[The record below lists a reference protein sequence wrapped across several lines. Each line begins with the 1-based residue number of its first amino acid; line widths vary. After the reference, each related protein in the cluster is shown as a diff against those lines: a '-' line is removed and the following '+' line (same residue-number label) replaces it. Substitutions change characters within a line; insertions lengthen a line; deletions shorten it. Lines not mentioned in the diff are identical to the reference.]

1 MVCVICVYGHQT
13 SRTEAEKEAFREE
26 VDRVAGLSDGQ
37 AMLVL
42 RAISMR
48 TSHRGRRKHRK
59 IWMGNKE
66 QGRAINGGYVEE
78 VRVDVMDGR
87 EVMDGWKVQG

>member
-1 MVCVICVYGHQT
+1 MGRSNGVGIIVNVEISKEVIRVDEWQRRIITVWMMIHQHMVCVICVYGHQT

-37 AMLVL
+37 AMLVS

-48 TSHRGRRKHRK
+48 T
-59 IWMGNKE
+59 
-66 QGRAINGGYVEE
+66 
-78 VRVDVMDGR
+78 
-87 EVMDGWKVQG
+87 